1 MSYSS
6 IRLHIKYI
14 KWMGDDASAEE
25 LEATETTKAGDDRLH
40 DVEEGVDGLGE
51 ATGRGALL
59 RLLEKRLEGGRNLLE
74 GRNNSTEGTTKGRL
88 EALHDLAHLAED
100 IVYD

>member
-1 MSYSS
+1 MEY
-6 IRLHIKYI
+6 
-14 KWMGDDASAEE
+14 DASAEE

-59 RLLEKRLEGGRNLLE
+59 GLLEK
-74 GRNNSTEGTTKGRL
+74 
-88 EALHDLAHLAED
+88 
-100 IVYD
+100 

>member
-14 KWMGDDASAEE
+14 KWMEDDASAEE

-59 RLLEKRLEGGRNLLE
+59 GLLEKRLEGGCNLLE
-74 GRNNSTEGTTKGRL
+74 GYRGQQLSGNDRHFQSGKYRGQ
-88 EALHDLAHLAED
+88 
-100 IVYD
+100 